1 VLEEVISI
9 YLDEA
14 VQHLARLRAAIENKD
29 PGELDRVAHA
39 FKSASQNVGATQ
51 LGELCRQL
59 ERQGK
64 AGELGNAVDLV
75 RSIERQFEMIR
86 PALLAEMDQTL

>member
-1 VLEEVISI
+1 LQAALE
-9 YLDEA
+9 
-14 VQHLARLRAAIENKD
+14 ARDA
-29 PGELDRVAHA
+29 GEIDRVAHA

-51 LGELCRQL
+51 LGELCRLL

-64 AGELGNAVDLV
+64 AGEMNGAVDLV

-86 PALLAEMDQTL
+86 PLLLAEMEQPA